1 MFPTI
6 YNQSFLNPNMNLG
19 STPLNSTGIPSS
31 VQVTPDING
40 NLGLNTSSLRIPDPP
55 VIEKKGTNFNWISYV
70 LIFFLF
76 VFFVVI
82 IILLF
87 INTSTKSKYIKP
99 ENCPSIK
106 SNYASIPSV
115 PSTSLSTVSSCSGNP
130 DGYQG
135 TQPCI
140 FNNIDTL
147 YDAQNL
153 CNKYQNSIC
162 SGFYYNTNTQQV
174 NFIKTG
180 FTINSSI
187 PVSSSVDVYLKQNS

>member
-6 YNQSFLNPNMNLG
+6 YNQRFPNFG
-19 STPLNSTGIPSS
+19 NSGFSS
-31 VQVTPDING
+31 NDTSMSGLSSGFPDISG
-40 NLGLNTSSLRIPDPP
+40 TSTLRIPDPP
-55 VIEKKGTNFNWISYV
+55 IIEKKGTNFNWITYV

-76 VFFVVI
+76 VFFAVI

-87 INTSTKSKYIKP
+87 VNTTTKSKYVKP

-135 TQPCI
+135 TQPCV
-140 FNNIDTL
+140 FSNIASV

-162 SGFYYNTNTQQV
+162 SGFYYNPDNQQL

-180 FTINSSI
+180 FTITSST
-187 PVSSSVDVYLKQNS
+187 PVSTSVDVYLKQNS

>member
-6 YNQSFLNPNMNLG
+6 YNQSFLNPSMGLG
-19 STPLNSTGIPSS
+19 TRPSNPTGLSSTSASGIP
-31 VQVTPDING
+31 DIDITG
-40 NLGLNTSSLRIPDPP
+40 VNTSSLRIPDPP
-55 VIEKKGTNFNWISYV
+55 VIEKKGPSFNWISYV

-147 YDAQNL
+147 YDAENL

-180 FTINSSI
+180 FTISSST